1 MAICPIMSHLNQLNE
16 SCPSPDMGGDAAK
29 YQYRYPPPP
38 GEEYEHAR
46 AYHPYTS
53 LNSSARLPSTSY
65 DSQSLQAGGYPQESR
80 VNSQDSHTNAQQ
92 WSSDYG
98 RDEVESWNGFQR
110 MLFTPSAPRQRAA
123 IACRYCRRR
132 KVRHFSLL
140 NSNMQSTFDFGFSIQ
155 AIRKKISSPM
165 TSYPEKRWAS
175 SCLLY
180 RSRKSLCS
188 NQLTTAL

>member
-1 MAICPIMSHLNQLNE
+1 MNQPNE
-16 SCPSPDMGGDAAK
+16 SCPSQDMGSDAAE

-46 AYHPYTS
+46 AHHPYTS
-53 LNSSARLPSTSY
+53 LNSSVILPSISY
-65 DSQSLQAGGYPQESR
+65 DSQSLQAGGYPQESK
-80 VNSQDSHTNAQQ
+80 VNPQDSHTNAQQ

-132 KVRHFSLL
+132 KVRHFSFL
-140 NSNMQSTFDFGFSIQ
+140 NSNMHKHIWFWVFFSGHKKEDFVSHDKLSRRRGGFRHACFTCLENLFVKTST
-155 AIRKKISSPM
+155 PM
-165 TSYPEKRWAS
+165 PFES
-175 SCLLY
+175 
-180 RSRKSLCS
+180 
-188 NQLTTAL
+188 